1 MPGLATSG
9 RVFTREDFESGSRT
23 LLREGRLA
31 NARVYRF
38 RYRGEEWTVKDFSSR
53 PWWVRKILA
62 PILFWR
68 ELRAVHRLA
77 GIEGVPSRG
86 FRLDDSAIAIQFL
99 PGTSL
104 SKSPKSTMTVEF
116 LKEMEALMTRIHQAG
131 IVHLDAR
138 GTGNWVV
145 LTNGKPGLIDFQAG
159 VCTAG
164 LPSGLRKILEDIDM
178 SGVLKNGMSFTPKPW
193 GRSVLPVLSAAPGS
207 VSSGGSA
214 VTLEKRSNSS
224 ASKKRPFPA
233 ILPGLRLQY
242 CFY

>member
-178 SGVLKNGMSFTPKPW
+178 TGVLKKWNEFHPEAMGPERIARFERGTRLRKLW
-193 GRSVLPVLSAAPGS
+193 RIRGYFG
-207 VSSGGSA
+207 
-214 VTLEKRSNSS
+214 
-224 ASKKRPFPA
+224 KKK
-233 ILPGLRLQY
+233 
-242 CFY
+242 